1 VLVAGEQRQ
10 SFVSIKQQ
18 PQEPYMMFL
27 DRFNNSLE
35 KHVDNAQVRALIF
48 QQLAIENANADCQK
62 VLHALKNPTTEEMIN
77 ACMNVGTYQHQV
89 MLAAQVFAAISLKQR
104 QWGPSLSTDFS

>member
-1 VLVAGEQRQ
+1 
-10 SFVSIKQQ
+10 
-18 PQEPYMMFL
+18 MTFL
-27 DRFNNSLE
+27 DRLKKSLE
-35 KHVDNAQVRALIF
+35 KQVVNEQARALVF

-89 MLAAQVFAAISLKQR
+89 TLAAQVFAAISLKQR
-104 QWGPSLSTDFS
+104 QWGPSLSMDFS